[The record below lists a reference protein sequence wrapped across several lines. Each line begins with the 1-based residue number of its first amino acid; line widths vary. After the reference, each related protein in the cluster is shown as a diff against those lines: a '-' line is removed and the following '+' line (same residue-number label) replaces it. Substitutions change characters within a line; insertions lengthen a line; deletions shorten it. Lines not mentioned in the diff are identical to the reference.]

1 MVIYPAID
9 IKNGKCVML
18 RQGRPNDKT
27 IYSNDPLE
35 VGIKWE
41 KEGAEYIH
49 IVDLDSAIY
58 GQDRGNLAIVEEM
71 RRNLTIPIQVGGG
84 IRDIDK
90 ISYLLDDIGIDR
102 VILGTLAIKDSKT
115 LYKVARRYPSR
126 IVVSIDAKDELVA
139 IEGWTEKSCI
149 KAVDL
154 CSKIADTGIDTII
167 YTDISKDGM
176 LEGPNI
182 EFSREI
188 IDKTGLDVIVS
199 GGVTTIDDIR
209 SIAKIGAEGAI
220 IGRALYD
227 GKIEFKKAIQAVKE
241 VL

>member
-149 KAVDL
+149 K
-154 CSKIADTGIDTII
+154 S
-167 YTDISKDGM
+167 
-176 LEGPNI
+176 
-182 EFSREI
+182 SRS
-188 IDKTGLDVIVS
+188 L
-199 GGVTTIDDIR
+199 
-209 SIAKIGAEGAI
+209 
-220 IGRALYD
+220 
-227 GKIEFKKAIQAVKE
+227 
-241 VL
+241 